1 MRRAIALL
9 AFTAMFCSHAAGAK
23 PAASGWHY
31 AVERDAMRGTV
42 KRTACVLSRSVA
54 RLGFPYHSQRLE
66 LCVRTTGAYTQV
78 FLSLPRGGQF
88 LPDERAMVRLDGG
101 ALEGFGC
108 AGTADGSNDTM
119 YFANRDLTQED
130 SDATSKAFAAQMARH
145 DRAMAAMSAGGWPS
159 KEDDAADA
167 AARKDEE
174 AAAASR
180 AARPGLG
187 AELLTA
193 KQMVV
198 EVTFYQNGRQQFTFD
213 VAGLKM

>member
-1 MRRAIALL
+1 
-9 AFTAMFCSHAAGAK
+9 
-23 PAASGWHY
+23 
-31 AVERDAMRGTV
+31 
-42 KRTACVLSRSVA
+42 
-54 RLGFPYHSQRLE
+54 
-66 LCVRTTGAYTQV
+66 
-78 FLSLPRGGQF
+78 
-88 LPDERAMVRLDGG
+88 
-101 ALEGFGC
+101 
-108 AGTADGSNDTM
+108 M

-159 KEDDAADA
+159 KEDEAAGV

-213 VAGLKM
+213 VAGLKL